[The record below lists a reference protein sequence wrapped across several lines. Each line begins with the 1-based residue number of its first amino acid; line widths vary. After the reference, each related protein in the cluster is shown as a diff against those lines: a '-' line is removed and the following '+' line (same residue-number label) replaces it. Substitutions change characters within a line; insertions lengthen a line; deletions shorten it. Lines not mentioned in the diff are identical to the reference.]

1 MDKNTCRNLAI
12 TSNGTAVCAL
22 SVGAYVI
29 AIVNCVIATSAALM
43 LIHE

>member
-12 TSNGTAVCAL
+12 TSNGTAGCAL

-43 LIHE
+43 PIHE